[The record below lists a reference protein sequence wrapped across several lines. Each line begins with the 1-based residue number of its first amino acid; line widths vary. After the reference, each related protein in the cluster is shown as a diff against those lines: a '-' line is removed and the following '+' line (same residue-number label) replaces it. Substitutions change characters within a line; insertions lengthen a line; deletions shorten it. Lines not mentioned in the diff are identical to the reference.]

1 MVLLRKKNNIV
12 NKMQVATLFNY
23 IWAEGEIKMNICL
36 YGASSKELDK
46 KYISAAEE
54 LGRIIA
60 ERGHSL
66 VYGGGAHGMMG
77 AAARGVK
84 SAGGTVIGVAPRF
97 FNVDGVLYDEC
108 DEFIYTET
116 MRERKQIMEERSDAF
131 VAVPG
136 GIGTFEEFFEI
147 LTLKQLGRHDKPIA
161 LYNTFGYYDCL
172 ENMLKKAV
180 RDKFMTEGCSM
191 LYRACASAEEI
202 LDYFENYKSE
212 KVDLSTFKNIWK

>member
-1 MVLLRKKNNIV
+1 
-12 NKMQVATLFNY
+12 
-23 IWAEGEIKMNICL
+23 MNICL

-54 LGRIIA
+54 FGRIVA

-84 SAGGTVIGVAPRF
+84 RAGGTAIGVAPRF

-136 GIGTFEEFFEI
+136 GIGTFEELFEI
-147 LTLKQLGRHDKPIA
+147 LTLKQLGRHNKPIA
-161 LYNTFGYYDCL
+161 LYNTCGYYDYL
-172 ENMLKKAV
+172 EDMLKKAV
-180 RDKFMTEGCSM
+180 KDKFMTEGCSM
-191 LYRACASAEEI
+191 LYRVFTSAEGI